1 MKETIRLILRENFQG
16 RKKTIDVIRKMDTPK
31 NNRVFGKMYMLF
43 LKQYWEE
50 HIAPAF
56 GENPTKEELFS
67 GLETTF
73 VKKRLINQVS
83 DAIAI
88 RRYGRL
94 ISTFF
99 LAKFLI
105 NNGEDIFDYGELH
118 FWLGGVNSGLK
129 YGDNVEY
136 LKLLGIFDYSV
147 DKYVNFEDITFDG
160 NKIYLTLENSW
171 VDFAGI
177 FYETRQ
183 FETPAIR
190 SVLSPINDDTS
201 NVYILYYYDKETLMD
216 MLDSDSLK
224 RVVKKFINDV
234 DYVEGIGF
242 REEFNHYGYDIVE
255 DDKIDIKKH
264 ADTILSMG
272 DPYTFLVLIN
282 NSHDISG
289 KSDLKNYKKWLLSG
303 VFTKGFNRFLKTL
316 FKPKFIEDIIF
327 LLNPVDFKIISQGNE
342 NEKVILDITNSYDD
356 LVNTYINEHAEFPDE
371 YKKYSEMVKDFTV
384 FETGK
389 YDRFEVPDINDI
401 PDEKVKR
408 YINQYIKLN
417 VN

>member
-1 MKETIRLILRENFQG
+1 MKETIRLILRENFQE

-43 LKQYWEE
+43 LKEYWDDR
-50 HIAPAF
+50 IASAF
-56 GENPTKEELFS
+56 GENPTKEELLS
-67 GLETTF
+67 TLENTHA
-73 VKKRLINQVS
+73 KKTLINKVS

-105 NNGEDIFDYGELH
+105 NNGEDIFEYGTLH
-118 FWLGGVNSGLK
+118 FWLGGMNSGLK

-147 DKYVNFEDITFDG
+147 DKYVNFEDIKFDG

-177 FYETRQ
+177 FYEHRDFQ
-183 FETPAIR
+183 ARAIR
-190 SVLSPINDDTS
+190 SALLPINDDTS
-201 NVYILYYYDKETLMD
+201 NVNILYYYNKETLMD

-224 RVVKKFINDV
+224 KLVKKFINDV
-234 DYVEGIGF
+234 DYVRGIGF

-255 DDKIDIKKH
+255 GDKIDIKKH

-282 NSHDISG
+282 NSYDDSG
-289 KSDLKNYKKWLLSG
+289 KSELKNYKKWLFSS
-303 VFTKGFNRFLKTL
+303 VFTKGYNRFLKTL
-316 FKPKFIEDIIF
+316 FKPKLIEDIIF
-327 LLNPVDFKIISQGNE
+327 LLNPDDFKIISQGNE

-371 YKKYSEMVKDFTV
+371 YKKFSEMVKDFTV

-389 YDRFEVPDINDI
+389 YDRFELPDINDI